1 VGPSGHTTG
10 AKAYQ
15 VTNEEFIRE
24 CEHTGDAGIEVEA
37 PSRAD
42 LFACAAIGLARIM
55 VAPDGIQPRQTHTIT
70 VFGDSNDDLMH
81 TALSDA
87 LDLFQ
92 CEGFIWKDV
101 TVAECE
107 GGIELKLLGEQ
118 FSPYRHL
125 MQTELK
131 AVTCGQLN
139 VECADS
145 GEWKAR
151 IVFDV

>member
-1 VGPSGHTTG
+1 MKTD
-10 AKAYQ
+10 Q

-55 VAPDGIQPRQTHTIT
+55 VAPDGIMPRETHTIT
-70 VFGDSNDDLMH
+70 VFGDSDDDLMH
-81 TALSDA
+81 DALSDA

-92 CEGFIWKDV
+92 CEGFIWRDV
-101 TVAECE
+101 TVEERAG

-118 FSPYRHL
+118 FSRYRHL
-125 MQTELK
+125 MLTELK
-131 AVTCGQLN
+131 AVTCDQLN
-139 VECADS
+139 VECAD